1 MIYSK
6 YQRAVREVVPPKLR
20 KLWKDWDIRVAVLLS
35 LTLQILLIILGPRR
49 KHSPRLLIRIV
60 VWSAYLAA
68 DAVATFA
75 LGTLS
80 NNLTDLYDEK
90 AESQDPNTELMAFW
104 APFLLLHMGGP
115 DTITAYALEDNE
127 LWLRHFLGLIM
138 QTVIALYVFLMAWTG
153 SQLSILSIL
162 MIVAGFIKY
171 GERTWALRS
180 ASSDKLRES
189 TFVDRVSESQF
200 SDDFKGEL
208 VRKSAEGYIVG
219 EDRFI
224 EVPLPIDL
232 SIINEHS
239 DISEE
244 GKLLTSYGLIEL
256 TKRLFVDSVL
266 TSKDRDTTR
275 TVFRNMSSENA
286 FQVIEICLGFMYDFF
301 YTKASLLHTQWGV
314 GLRLVTSFI
323 TCLSLA
329 LFTLLVDRN
338 KYSTV
343 DISTTWILLVVA
355 VILEIYSALLLLSS
369 DRFIIWW
376 SMHKRE
382 IQITSSSNTL
392 LQLGPTNSFINSLFR
407 RPRWSH
413 RMYQLSLLTLFF
425 NEKPLPFLDIL
436 KLLNTDH
443 KMLEKRWY
451 LSYEDQ
457 ASKDL
462 KKLIFRYFKEK
473 VAEEKSA
480 KPKESS
486 ESCSSR
492 YFIIFPTAKGEAFS
506 DKYFHVAPN
515 FQEYFGNSIFFWHC
529 FTEASY
535 CIDRRDIEKL
545 GGTDVLQYCGLIM
558 QISRYMLYLLLLHPS
573 TLPVDGIDPMSFQ
586 KTVDMY
592 RYQLGRYDARMEI
605 EQETRMEVQE
615 ETRSEVLEEMRSEVV
630 EEMKSEVL
638 KSIRLEVR
646 GEIFR
651 EAKAKF
657 KGMNFEAEFE
667 AKFDAE
673 FGEKFKAKRKAEFG
687 AKLQAKIEA
696 ELDEKLQ
703 AKVAA
708 GFQAKFE
715 AAIQAKIKA
724 EIEASK
730 GASIIVSEMI
740 LSERPFDYSLKL
752 FAEGFVTAKHLKS
765 EGEMVRHLFIL
776 KFFSL
781 ISKRVH
787 RN

>member
-35 LTLQILLIILGPRR
+35 LTLQILLIILGSRR
-49 KHSPRLLIRIV
+49 KHNRRLLVRIV

-80 NNLTDLYDEK
+80 NNLTDLYDDEAK
-90 AESQDPNTELMAFW
+90 SKDPNTELMAFW

-115 DTITAYALEDNE
+115 DTITAYSLEDNE
-127 LWLRHFLGLIM
+127 LWLRHFLGLIL
-138 QTVIALYVFLMAWTG
+138 QTAIALYVFLMAWKG
-153 SQLSILSIL
+153 SRLSILAIL

-189 TFVDRVSESQF
+189 TFINRVSESQL
-200 SDDFKGEL
+200 SDDFKSEL
-208 VRKSAEGYIVG
+208 VRRSEEGYIVG

-239 DISEE
+239 NISEE
-244 GKLLTSYGLIEL
+244 GKLLTAHGLQEL

-286 FQVIEICLGFMYDFF
+286 FQVIEMGLGFMYDYF
-301 YTKASLLHTQWGV
+301 YTKASLLNTPWGV
-314 GLRLVTSFI
+314 ALRIVTSFI

-329 LFTLLVDRN
+329 LFTLLVDRK

-343 DISTTWILLVVA
+343 DISTTWTLLVVA

-369 DRFIIWW
+369 DRFVIWL

-382 IQITSSSNTL
+382 IQITSSSTTL
-392 LQLGPTNSFINSLFR
+392 LQLGTTNSFISSLFR

-413 RMYQLSLLTLFF
+413 RMYQLSLQTLFF
-425 NEKPLPFLDIL
+425 DEKPLPFLDIL
-436 KLLNTDH
+436 KLLNTDR
-443 KMLEKRWY
+443 KMLEKLWY
-451 LSYEDQ
+451 LSDDLQ
-457 ASKDL
+457 VSKDL

-480 KPKESS
+480 KFRESS
-486 ESCSSR
+486 KSFSSR
-492 YFIIFPTAKGEAFS
+492 YFVIFPTAKGEAFN

-545 GGTDVLQYCGLIM
+545 NVSQYCGLIM

-573 TLPVDGIDPMSFQ
+573 MLPVDGIDPMSFQ

-592 RYQLGRYDARMEI
+592 RYQLGRYDVRLEI
-605 EQETRMEVQE
+605 EQEIRMEVEE
-615 ETRSEVLEEMRSEVV
+615 ETRMEVLEEMRSEIV
-630 EEMKSEVL
+630 EELRSEVL
-638 KSIRLEVR
+638 KRIRAEALD
-646 GEIFR
+646 EIL
-651 EAKAKF
+651 AKF
-657 KGMNFEAEFE
+657 KGKEYGAELKAKLEAEYEAKFKAKNEAEFE
-667 AKFDAE
+667 AKLQAKIQALFQQRFDAKCERE
-673 FGEKFKAKRKAEFG
+673 FEKRFEANV
-687 AKLQAKIEA
+687 QAKIEA
-696 ELDEKLQ
+696 ET
-703 AKVAA
+703 
-708 GFQAKFE
+708 
-715 AAIQAKIKA
+715 
-724 EIEASK
+724 EASK
-730 GASIIVSEMI
+730 RASIIASEII
-740 LSERPFDYSLKL
+740 LAERPFDYSLKL
-752 FAEGFVTAKHLKS
+752 FAEGFVTAKNIKS
-765 EGEMVRHLFIL
+765 EGEMVCYLFIF
-776 KFFSL
+776 KFCFL
-781 ISKRVH
+781 
-787 RN
+787 